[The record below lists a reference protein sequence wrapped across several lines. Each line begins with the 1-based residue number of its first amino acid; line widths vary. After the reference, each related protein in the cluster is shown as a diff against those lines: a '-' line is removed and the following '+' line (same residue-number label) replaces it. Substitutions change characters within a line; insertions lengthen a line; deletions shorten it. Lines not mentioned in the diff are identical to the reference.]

1 MAYDVTAHTPAGW
14 PYITDSDYLRVT
26 PAYTRELANKLENS
40 DADVAAAINA
50 AQQAQAAAA
59 MFGTPAVQSAAMSG
73 TQELADGVY
82 AHVASLS
89 LDAGVWWVQG
99 YGQIGDF
106 VPSLIESS
114 LTYPGGDINTVAAG
128 TSWATSVI
136 TTMLVLESSGTV
148 NFAVRVR
155 LHTGPL
161 IAGKLRAV
169 RIR

>member
-59 MFGTPAVQSAAMSG
+59 MFGTPAVKSAAMSG
-73 TQELADGVY
+73 TQTLTDGVY
-82 AHVASLS
+82 AQVASLS

-99 YGQIGDF
+99 FGMIGDF
-106 VPSLIESS
+106 APSLIESK
-114 LTYPGGDINTVAAG
+114 LTYPGGDIGNVTAG
-128 TSWATSVI
+128 TPWGTSVP
-136 TTMLVLESSGTV
+136 TTMLVLESSATVTFQFLVRGTSGQLV
-148 NFAVRVR
+148 D
-155 LHTGPL
+155 
-161 IAGKLRAV
+161 GKLRAV

>member
-59 MFGTPAVQSAAMSG
+59 MFGTPAVKSAAMSG
-73 TQELADGVY
+73 TQTITDGVY
-82 AHVASLS
+82 AQVASLS

-99 YGQIGDF
+99 FGQIGDF
-106 VPSLIESS
+106 APSLIESN
-114 LTYPGGDINTVAAG
+114 LTYPGGGIGTVAAG
-128 TSWATSVI
+128 VAWGTSVL
-136 TTMLVLESSGTV
+136 TTMLVLDVPGTV
-148 NFAVRVR
+148 NFSVRVR
-155 LHTGPL
+155 NASGQLV
-161 IAGKLRAV
+161 AGKLRAV